1 MCVFLLLLL
10 VVWICMCVEA
20 RQNSL
25 IYFHLTELDLGKWPA
40 TAGIP
45 CFHPA
50 QTGVPGAHWGS
61 WCTYWG
67 SWCTLGFPVHILGF
81 LVRTGVPGIY
91 TGVPGAHRSYWCI
104 HRGSWCTHWGSWC
117 TLQIPRR
124 LKSIY
129 SSH

>member
-61 WCTYWG
+61 WCT
-67 SWCTLGFPVHILGF
+67 LGFPVHILGF
-81 LVRTGVPGIY
+81 LVRTGVPGVH
-91 TGVPGAHRSYWCI
+91 TGVPGAHR
-104 HRGSWCTHWGSWC
+104 GSWCTQELLVHTQGVLVH
-117 TLQIPRR
+117 TLGF
-124 LKSIY
+124 LVHTSNSTKAKK
-129 SSH
+129 HL